1 MTEDILQPDEE
12 IEQNRTLVL
21 GWRLRFAREALRLEV
36 DDIAAELHL
45 SSSTIVAIEE
55 DDYSSIPPIYACG
68 YLRKYARIVKLSE
81 DEIIAEFEE
90 KGEELPPVLSEV
102 IVRSRE
108 PVDKKSIAWIT
119 YAIVAVLVALFVAW
133 WQTAP
138 EDNAVSRFLNLD
150 KTQTEAHVTSGTA
163 AIKVTTD
170 QALVDELEKAEA
182 MTSINE
188 SISVIALDEIEKQ
201 QIRAGASQARGGL
214 EPPDRILD
222 AAKIVTP
229 GSVQSATKVVAPDI
243 DDAITDQATI
253 TLYLKEDS
261 WIGVTD
267 STGKRLVYDLYKKG
281 RTRTAQGIP
290 PFSVVLGSSDNV
302 VINYKGRLY
311 EHKKYRSSSGT
322 ARFVLG
328 E

>member
-1 MTEDILQPDEE
+1 MTEDILQPDGG
-12 IEQNRTLVL
+12 IEQNRTLIL
-21 GWRLRFAREALRLEV
+21 GWRLRFAREALKLEV

-45 SSSTIVAIEE
+45 SSRTITAIEE

-90 KGEELPPVLSEV
+90 KGQELPPVLSEV

-108 PVDKKSIAWIT
+108 TVDKKSIAWIT
-119 YAIVAVLVALFVAW
+119 YAIVAVLVALFIAW

-138 EDNAVSRFLNLD
+138 QDNAVFRFLGLD
-150 KTQTEAHVTSGTA
+150 NMQVEAPVTPA
-163 AIKVTTD
+163 MKLTTD

-201 QIRAGASQARGGL
+201 QIKAGTTQTRGGL
-214 EPPDRILD
+214 EPPDKILD
-222 AAKIVTP
+222 AAKTVTLAP
-229 GSVQSATKVVAPDI
+229 VPPATKVVVHDI
-243 DDAITDQATI
+243 NDVITDQATI

-267 STGKRLVYDLYKKG
+267 GSGKRLVYDLYKKG
-281 RTRTAQGIP
+281 STRTAQGIP

-302 VINYKGRLY
+302 VINYNGRLY
-311 EHKKYRSSSGT
+311 DHKQHRSSSGT